1 MPAFLHR
8 LGRLAFRRRRRMLAL
23 WLALVAAAVVCMT
36 AFGGTGKLDN
46 TFSIPDS
53 ESQRALDRMKTD
65 FPTFSGTSAQIVFTA
80 TDGQKVTDPADS
92 ARIRAALDAAGSSPQ
107 VAKVVSPFD
116 AHTISAD
123 GTTAVAQVRY
133 EVPQSALEPH
143 ALDALKSA
151 VAGANQQGMRVDV
164 GGSAFGNA
172 PSESHSSD
180 IIGIGVAL
188 VILTLTF
195 GSLLTAGIPVVTALF
210 GVATAIFGALS
221 LTGTVSISSTAQSLA
236 LMIGLAVGIDY
247 ALFIVSRHRFHL
259 AHGMEPEESAALA
272 VGTAGSAVVFA
283 GLTVVIAMT
292 GLTVVGIPYLTAM
305 GLAAA
310 GAVLIAVLVAITLLP
325 AILGFAGTRLTPR
338 PGSRAM
344 RRERAVGGVGENA
357 VDATGANVVSSSG
370 ENVVSGS
377 GANVVSR
384 SGENV
389 VSRTAENVV
398 SRTGERVLSR
408 TGEHVVDT
416 AANAAERWFRLVT
429 RRPLLTLVAVV
440 ASLGALAWPAH
451 DMRLALPDNG
461 TAPSTSSQRIAFD
474 RVGEKLGPGFN
485 GPLLV
490 LADTSHSSD
499 PTTAAQRVAATIG
512 ALPDVATVGKP
523 VANPATHTALIQVI
537 PDSAPSDPAT
547 KTLVNTIRDDRAAIL
562 RDTGATVQVT
572 GSTAVSVDV
581 AAKLNSA
588 LIPFAA
594 VVIGLSLLLL
604 LLVFRS
610 LVVPLKAAA
619 GFLLSIAATLGAAVG
634 VFQLGHLGN
643 LIGVDTTGP
652 VSSFL
657 PIILLAVLFGLAM
670 DYEVFLV
677 SRMRESYLRTGNP
690 LGAVHSGARHSGR
703 VVTAAALIMT
713 SVFAAF
719 LTSDS
724 TMLKQIA
731 FALAAGVLLDAF
743 VIRMTFVPAVLA
755 LTRHAA
761 WWLPKWLER
770 RLPDLD
776 IEGDRLDHAHAAAL
790 PETAPVPRTGVDDA
804 EGARASA
811 TPSTA
816 D

>member
-23 WLALVAAAVVCMT
+23 WLALVVAAVVCMT

-46 TFSIPDS
+46 TFSIPGS

-80 TDGQKVTDPADS
+80 TDGQKVSDPADS
-92 ARIRAALDAAGSSPQ
+92 ARIRAALGAAASAPQ

-133 EVPQSALEPH
+133 EVPQSALEPN
-143 ALDALKSA
+143 ALDELKSA

-172 PSESHSSD
+172 PSESHRSD
-180 IIGIGVAL
+180 IIGVGVAL

-259 AHGMEPEESAALA
+259 AHGMEPEDSAALA

-310 GAVLIAVLVAITLLP
+310 GAVLIAVLVATTLLP
-325 AILGFAGTRLTPR
+325 AILGFAGTRLTPG

-344 RRERAVGGVGENA
+344 RREQAVGGAGEDAVG
-357 VDATGANVVSSSG
+357 ATGDSLASGTG
-370 ENVVSGS
+370 ENVLSGT
-377 GANVVSR
+377 GDNVAGGTRESVADGIEES
-384 SGENV
+384 V
-389 VSRTAENVV
+389 A
-398 SRTGERVLSR
+398 SRTGEIVAGGTDEHVASR
-408 TGEHVVDT
+408 TGEHV
-416 AANAAERWFRLVT
+416 AGAGANAAERWFRLVT

-461 TAPSTSSQRIAFD
+461 TAPKSSSQRIAFD

-547 KTLVNTIRDDRAAIL
+547 KTLVNSIRDDRAAIL

-581 AAKLNSA
+581 ATKLNSA

-619 GFLLSIAATLGAAVG
+619 GFLLSIAATLGAVVG

-677 SRMRESYLRTGNP
+677 SRMRESYLHTGNP

-776 IEGDRLDHAHAAAL
+776 IEGDRLGPAPAVPESAAL
-790 PETAPVPRTGVDDA
+790 
-804 EGARASA
+804 

>member
-46 TFSIPDS
+46 TFSIPGS

-92 ARIRAALDAAGSSPQ
+92 ARIRAALGAAASAPQ

-133 EVPQSALEPH
+133 EVPQSALEPN

-151 VAGANQQGMRVDV
+151 VSGANQQGMRVDV

-172 PSESHSSD
+172 PSESHRSD
-180 IIGIGVAL
+180 IIGVGVAL

-310 GAVLIAVLVAITLLP
+310 GAVLIAVLVATTLLP
-325 AILGFAGTRLTPR
+325 AILGFAGTRLTPG

-344 RRERAVGGVGENA
+344 RREQAVGGAGEDAVG
-357 VDATGANVVSSSG
+357 ATGDSLASATG
-370 ENVVSGS
+370 ENVLSGT
-377 GANVVSR
+377 GDNVAGGTRESVADGIEES
-384 SGENV
+384 V
-389 VSRTAENVV
+389 A
-398 SRTGERVLSR
+398 SRTGEIVAGG
-408 TGEHVVDT
+408 TGEHV
-416 AANAAERWFRLVT
+416 AGAGANAAERWFRLVT

-461 TAPSTSSQRIAFD
+461 TAPTSSSQRIAFD

-499 PTTAAQRVAATIG
+499 PATAAQRVAATIG

-547 KTLVNTIRDDRAAIL
+547 KTLVNSIRDDRAAIQ

-619 GFLLSIAATLGAAVG
+619 GFLLSIAATLGAVVG
-634 VFQLGHLGN
+634 VFQLGHLGS

-677 SRMRESYLRTGNP
+677 SRMRESYLHTGNP

-776 IEGDRLDHAHAAAL
+776 IEGDRLGPAPAAPESVAL
-790 PETAPVPRTGVDDA
+790 
-804 EGARASA
+804 

>member
-46 TFSIPDS
+46 TFSIPGS

-80 TDGQKVTDPADS
+80 TDGRKVTDPADS
-92 ARIRAALDAAGSSPQ
+92 TRIRAALDAAGSSPQ

-133 EVPQSALEPH
+133 EVPQSALEPN

-172 PSESHSSD
+172 PSESHGSD

-310 GAVLIAVLVAITLLP
+310 GAVLIAVLVATTLLP
-325 AILGFAGTRLTPR
+325 AILGFASARLTPR

-344 RRERAVGGVGENA
+344 RRERAVGGAGENA
-357 VDATGANVVSSSG
+357 LDATGANVVSGSG
-370 ENVVSGS
+370 ENVVSGT
-377 GANVVSR
+377 G
-384 SGENV
+384 
-389 VSRTAENVV
+389 ENVV
-398 SRTGERVLSR
+398 SRTGERVMGS
-408 TGEHVVDT
+408 

-461 TAPSTSSQRIAFD
+461 TAPSSSSQRIAFD
-474 RVGEKLGPGFN
+474 TVGEKLGPGFN

-537 PDSAPSDPAT
+537 PHSAPSDPAT

-562 RDTGATVQVT
+562 RNTGATVQVT

-634 VFQLGHLGN
+634 VFQLGHLGK

-743 VIRMTFVPAVLA
+743 VIRMTFVPAALA

-790 PETAPVPRTGVDDA
+790 PESAPLPRTGAGDA

>member
-36 AFGGTGKLDN
+36 AFGGSGKLDN
-46 TFSIPDS
+46 TFSIPGS

-80 TDGQKVTDPADS
+80 TDGQKVTGPADS
-92 ARIRAALDAAGSSPQ
+92 ARIRAALDAAGSAPQ

-133 EVPQSALEPH
+133 EVPQSALEPD
-143 ALDALKSA
+143 ALDELKSA

-172 PSESHSSD
+172 PSESHRSD
-180 IIGIGVAL
+180 IIGVGVAL

-310 GAVLIAVLVAITLLP
+310 GAVLIAVLVATTLLP
-325 AILGFAGTRLTPR
+325 AVLGFAGTRLTPG

-344 RRERAVGGVGENA
+344 RREQAVGGAGEDAVG
-357 VDATGANVVSSSG
+357 DTGATSDSSNSSNSSGISASG
-370 ENVVSGS
+370 ENDLSGT
-377 GANVVSR
+377 GDNVASD
-384 SGENV
+384 SGEI
-389 VSRTAENVV
+389 VV
-398 SRTGERVLSR
+398 SRTGE
-408 TGEHVVDT
+408 HVAGA

-461 TAPSTSSQRIAFD
+461 TAPGSSSQRIAFD

-512 ALPDVATVGKP
+512 ALPGVATVGKP

-547 KTLVNTIRDDRAAIL
+547 KTLVKTIRDDRAAIL

-619 GFLLSIAATLGAAVG
+619 GFLLSIAATLGAVVG
-634 VFQLGHLGN
+634 VFQLGHLGSP
-643 LIGVDTTGP
+643 IGVDTTGP

-677 SRMRESYLRTGNP
+677 SRMRESYLRTRNP

-724 TMLKQIA
+724 MMLKQIA

-776 IEGDRLDHAHAAAL
+776 IEGDRL
-790 PETAPVPRTGVDDA
+790 APVHAVPESVPL
-804 EGARASA
+804 

>member
-46 TFSIPDS
+46 TFSIPGS

-92 ARIRAALDAAGSSPQ
+92 ARIRAALGAAASAPQ

-133 EVPQSALEPH
+133 EVPQSALEPN
-143 ALDALKSA
+143 ALDELKSA
-151 VAGANQQGMRVDV
+151 VSGANQRGMRVDV

-172 PSESHSSD
+172 PSESHRSD
-180 IIGIGVAL
+180 IIGVGVAL

-259 AHGMEPEESAALA
+259 AHGMEPEDSAALA

-283 GLTVVIAMT
+283 GLTVVITMT

-310 GAVLIAVLVAITLLP
+310 GAVLIAVLVATTLLP
-325 AILGFAGTRLTPR
+325 AILGFAGTRLTPG

-344 RRERAVGGVGENA
+344 RREQAVGGAGEDAVG
-357 VDATGANVVSSSG
+357 ATGDSLASGTG
-370 ENVVSGS
+370 ENVLSGT
-377 GANVVSR
+377 GDNVAGGTRESVADGIEES
-384 SGENV
+384 V
-389 VSRTAENVV
+389 A
-398 SRTGERVLSR
+398 SRTGEIVAGGTDEHVASR
-408 TGEHVVDT
+408 TGEHV
-416 AANAAERWFRLVT
+416 AGAGANAAERWFRLVT

-451 DMRLALPDNG
+451 DMRLALHDNG
-461 TAPSTSSQRIAFD
+461 TAPKSSSQRIAFD

-547 KTLVNTIRDDRAAIL
+547 KTLVNSIRDDRAAIL

-581 AAKLNSA
+581 ATKLNSA

-619 GFLLSIAATLGAAVG
+619 GFLLSIAATLGAVVG

-677 SRMRESYLRTGNP
+677 SRMRESYLHTGNP

-776 IEGDRLDHAHAAAL
+776 IEGDRLGPAPAVPESAAL
-790 PETAPVPRTGVDDA
+790 
-804 EGARASA
+804 

>member
-46 TFSIPDS
+46 TFSIPGS

-92 ARIRAALDAAGSSPQ
+92 ARIRAALGAAASAPQ

-133 EVPQSALEPH
+133 EVPQSALEPN
-143 ALDALKSA
+143 ALNELRSA
-151 VAGANQQGMRVDV
+151 VSGANQQGMRVDV

-172 PSESHSSD
+172 PSESHRSD
-180 IIGIGVAL
+180 IIGVGVAL

-259 AHGMEPEESAALA
+259 AHGMEPEDSAALA

-310 GAVLIAVLVAITLLP
+310 GAVLIAVLVATTLLP
-325 AILGFAGTRLTPR
+325 AILGFAGTRLTPG

-344 RRERAVGGVGENA
+344 RREQAVGGAGEDAVG
-357 VDATGANVVSSSG
+357 ATGDSLASATG
-370 ENVVSGS
+370 ENVLSGT
-377 GANVVSR
+377 GDNVAGGT
-384 SGENV
+384 GESV
-389 VSRTAENVV
+389 ADGIEESVASRTGEIVAGGTGEHVV
-398 SRTGERVLSR
+398 SRTGE
-408 TGEHVVDT
+408 HV
-416 AANAAERWFRLVT
+416 AGAGANAAERWFRLVT

-461 TAPSTSSQRIAFD
+461 TAPKSSSQRIAFD

-547 KTLVNTIRDDRAAIL
+547 KTLVNSIRDDRAAIL

-581 AAKLNSA
+581 ATKLNSA

-619 GFLLSIAATLGAAVG
+619 GFLLSIAATLGAVVG
-634 VFQLGHLGN
+634 VFQLGHLGS

-776 IEGDRLDHAHAAAL
+776 IEGDRLGPAPAVPESAAL
-790 PETAPVPRTGVDDA
+790 
-804 EGARASA
+804 

>member
-23 WLALVAAAVVCMT
+23 WLALVVAAVVCMT

-46 TFSIPDS
+46 TFSIPGS

-80 TDGQKVTDPADS
+80 TDGQKVSDPADS
-92 ARIRAALDAAGSSPQ
+92 ARIRAALGAAASAPQ

-133 EVPQSALEPH
+133 EVPQSALEPN
-143 ALDALKSA
+143 ALDELKSA

-172 PSESHSSD
+172 PSESHRSD
-180 IIGIGVAL
+180 IIGVGVAL

-259 AHGMEPEESAALA
+259 AHGMEPEDSAALA

-310 GAVLIAVLVAITLLP
+310 GAVLIAVLVATTLLP
-325 AILGFAGTRLTPR
+325 AILGFAGTRLTPG

-344 RRERAVGGVGENA
+344 RREQAVGGAGEDAVG
-357 VDATGANVVSSSG
+357 ATGDSLASATG
-370 ENVVSGS
+370 ENVLSGT
-377 GANVVSR
+377 GDNVAGGT
-384 SGENV
+384 GESV
-389 VSRTAENVV
+389 ASRTGEIVAGGTGEHVV
-398 SRTGERVLSR
+398 SRTGE
-408 TGEHVVDT
+408 HV
-416 AANAAERWFRLVT
+416 AGAGANAAERWFRLVT

-461 TAPSTSSQRIAFD
+461 TAPKSSSQRIAFD

-547 KTLVNTIRDDRAAIL
+547 KTLVNSIRDDRAAIL

-588 LIPFAA
+588 LLPFAA

-619 GFLLSIAATLGAAVG
+619 GFLLSIAATLGAVVG
-634 VFQLGHLGN
+634 VFQLGHLGS

-776 IEGDRLDHAHAAAL
+776 IEGDRLGPAPAVPESVAL
-790 PETAPVPRTGVDDA
+790 
-804 EGARASA
+804 

>member
-46 TFSIPDS
+46 TFSIPGS

-80 TDGQKVTDPADS
+80 TDGQKVTDPADG
-92 ARIRAALDAAGSSPQ
+92 ARIRAALDAAASAPQ

-133 EVPQSALEPH
+133 EVPQSALVPN

-172 PSESHSSD
+172 PSESHRSD
-180 IIGIGVAL
+180 IIGVGVAL

-247 ALFIVSRHRFHL
+247 ALFIVGRHRFHL

-310 GAVLIAVLVAITLLP
+310 GAVLIAVLVATTLLP
-325 AILGFAGTRLTPR
+325 AILGFAGTRLTPG

-344 RRERAVGGVGENA
+344 RREQAVGGAGEDA
-357 VDATGANVVSSSG
+357 VGANGDSLTSATG
-370 ENVVSGS
+370 ENVLSGT
-377 GANVVSR
+377 GDNVAGGT
-384 SGENV
+384 GEIV
-389 VSRTAENVV
+389 AG
-398 SRTGERVLSR
+398 RTGESMAGR
-408 TGEHVVDT
+408 TGESIAGRTGEIVADA

-461 TAPSTSSQRIAFD
+461 TAPSSSSQRIAFD

-499 PTTAAQRVAATIG
+499 PTTAAQRVAATVG

-547 KTLVNTIRDDRAAIL
+547 KTLVNSIRDDRAAIL

-619 GFLLSIAATLGAAVG
+619 GFLLSIAATLGAVVS
-634 VFQLGHLGN
+634 VFQLGHLGS

-776 IEGDRLDHAHAAAL
+776 IEGDRLSPTHAEPESVAL
-790 PETAPVPRTGVDDA
+790 
-804 EGARASA
+804 

>member
-46 TFSIPDS
+46 TFSIPGS

-92 ARIRAALDAAGSSPQ
+92 ARIRDALGAAASAPQ

-133 EVPQSALEPH
+133 EVPQSALEPN

-172 PSESHSSD
+172 PSESHRSD
-180 IIGIGVAL
+180 IIGVGVAL

-272 VGTAGSAVVFA
+272 VGTAGSAVMFA

-310 GAVLIAVLVAITLLP
+310 GAVLIAVLVATTLLP
-325 AILGFAGTRLTPR
+325 AILGFAGTRLTPG

-344 RRERAVGGVGENA
+344 RREQAVGGAGEDAVG
-357 VDATGANVVSSSG
+357 ATGDSLASATG
-370 ENVVSGS
+370 ENVLSGT
-377 GANVVSR
+377 GDNVA
-384 SGENV
+384 G
-389 VSRTAENVV
+389 
-398 SRTGERVLSR
+398 RTGESIAGRTGESVASR
-408 TGEHVVDT
+408 TGEHVAGA

-461 TAPSTSSQRIAFD
+461 TAPTSSSQRIAFD

-499 PTTAAQRVAATIG
+499 PATAAQRVAATIG

-547 KTLVNTIRDDRAAIL
+547 KNLVNSIRDDRAAIL

-619 GFLLSIAATLGAAVG
+619 GFLLSIAATLGAMVG
-634 VFQLGHLGN
+634 VFQLGHLGS

-677 SRMRESYLRTGNP
+677 SRMRESYLHTGNP

-776 IEGDRLDHAHAAAL
+776 IEGDRLGPAPAAPESVAL
-790 PETAPVPRTGVDDA
+790 
-804 EGARASA
+804 

>member
-46 TFSIPDS
+46 TFSIPGS

-92 ARIRAALDAAGSSPQ
+92 ARIRAALGAAASAPQ

-133 EVPQSALEPH
+133 EVPQSALEPN
-143 ALDALKSA
+143 ALDELKSA

-172 PSESHSSD
+172 PSESHRSD
-180 IIGIGVAL
+180 IIGVGVAL

-259 AHGMEPEESAALA
+259 AHGMEPEDSAALA

-310 GAVLIAVLVAITLLP
+310 GAVLIAVLVATTLLP
-325 AILGFAGTRLTPR
+325 AILGFAGTRLTPG

-344 RRERAVGGVGENA
+344 RREQAVGGAGEDAVG
-357 VDATGANVVSSSG
+357 ATGDSLASGTG
-370 ENVVSGS
+370 ENVLSGT
-377 GANVVSR
+377 GDNVADGT
-384 SGENV
+384 GESV
-389 VSRTAENVV
+389 AGGTGESVA
-398 SRTGERVLSR
+398 SRTGESVAGG
-408 TGEHVVDT
+408 TGERV
-416 AANAAERWFRLVT
+416 AGAGANAAERWFRLVT

-461 TAPSTSSQRIAFD
+461 TAPKSSSQRIAFD

-537 PDSAPSDPAT
+537 PDSAPSAPAT
-547 KTLVNTIRDDRAAIL
+547 KTLVHSIRDDRAAIQ

-619 GFLLSIAATLGAAVG
+619 GFLLSIAATLGAVVG
-634 VFQLGHLGN
+634 VFQLGHLGS

-677 SRMRESYLRTGNP
+677 SRMRESYLHTGNP

-761 WWLPKWLER
+761 WWLPTWLER

-776 IEGDRLDHAHAAAL
+776 IEGDRLGPAPAVPESVAL
-790 PETAPVPRTGVDDA
+790 
-804 EGARASA
+804 

>member
-46 TFSIPDS
+46 TFSIPGS

-92 ARIRAALDAAGSSPQ
+92 ARIRAALGAAASAPQ

-133 EVPQSALEPH
+133 EVPQSALEPN
-143 ALDALKSA
+143 ALDELKSA
-151 VAGANQQGMRVDV
+151 VAGANQRGMRVDV

-172 PSESHSSD
+172 PSESHRSD
-180 IIGIGVAL
+180 IIGVGVAL

-259 AHGMEPEESAALA
+259 AHGMEPEDSAALA

-310 GAVLIAVLVAITLLP
+310 GAVLIAVLVATTLLP
-325 AILGFAGTRLTPR
+325 AILGFAGTRLTPG

-344 RRERAVGGVGENA
+344 RREQAVGGAGEDAVG
-357 VDATGANVVSSSG
+357 ATGDSLASATG
-370 ENVVSGS
+370 ENVLSGT
-377 GANVVSR
+377 GDNVAGGT
-384 SGENV
+384 GESV
-389 VSRTAENVV
+389 ASRTGEIVAGGTGEHVV
-398 SRTGERVLSR
+398 SRTGE
-408 TGEHVVDT
+408 HV
-416 AANAAERWFRLVT
+416 AGAGANAAERWFRLVT

-461 TAPSTSSQRIAFD
+461 TAPKSSSQRIAFD

-547 KTLVNTIRDDRAAIL
+547 KTLVNSIRDDRAAIL

-581 AAKLNSA
+581 ATKLNSA

-619 GFLLSIAATLGAAVG
+619 GFLLSIAATLGAVVG

-776 IEGDRLDHAHAAAL
+776 IEGDRLGPAPAVPESVAL
-790 PETAPVPRTGVDDA
+790 
-804 EGARASA
+804 

>member
-46 TFSIPDS
+46 TFSIPGS

-92 ARIRAALDAAGSSPQ
+92 ARIRAALGAAASAPQ

-133 EVPQSALEPH
+133 EVPQSALEPN
-143 ALDALKSA
+143 ALDELKSA

-172 PSESHSSD
+172 PSESHRSD
-180 IIGIGVAL
+180 IIGVGVAL

-310 GAVLIAVLVAITLLP
+310 GAVLIAVLVATTLLP
-325 AILGFAGTRLTPR
+325 AILGFAGTRLTPG

-344 RRERAVGGVGENA
+344 RREQAVGGAGEDAVG
-357 VDATGANVVSSSG
+357 ATGDSLASATG
-370 ENVVSGS
+370 ENVLSGT
-377 GANVVSR
+377 GDNVAGGT
-384 SGENV
+384 GESV
-389 VSRTAENVV
+389 ASRTGEIVAGGTGEHVV
-398 SRTGERVLSR
+398 SRTGE
-408 TGEHVVDT
+408 HV
-416 AANAAERWFRLVT
+416 AGAGANAAERWFRLVT

-461 TAPSTSSQRIAFD
+461 TAPKSSSQRIAFD

-499 PTTAAQRVAATIG
+499 PTTATQRVAATIG

-547 KTLVNTIRDDRAAIL
+547 KTLVNSIRDDRAAIL

-581 AAKLNSA
+581 ATKLNSA

-619 GFLLSIAATLGAAVG
+619 GFLLSIAATLGAVVG

-677 SRMRESYLRTGNP
+677 SRMRESYLHTGNP

-776 IEGDRLDHAHAAAL
+776 IEGDRLGPAPAVPESVAL
-790 PETAPVPRTGVDDA
+790 
-804 EGARASA
+804 

>member
-36 AFGGTGKLDN
+36 AFGGAGKLDN
-46 TFSIPDS
+46 TFSIPGS

-92 ARIRAALDAAGSSPQ
+92 ARIRAALDAAASAPQ

-133 EVPQSALEPH
+133 EVPQSALEPN
-143 ALDALKSA
+143 ALDELKSA

-172 PSESHSSD
+172 PSESHRSD
-180 IIGIGVAL
+180 IIGVGVAL

-272 VGTAGSAVVFA
+272 VGTAGGAVVFA

-310 GAVLIAVLVAITLLP
+310 GAVLIAVLVATTLLP
-325 AILGFAGTRLTPR
+325 AILGFAGTRLTPG

-344 RRERAVGGVGENA
+344 RREQAVGGAGEDAVG
-357 VDATGANVVSSSG
+357 ATDDSLASATG
-370 ENVVSGS
+370 ENVLSGT
-377 GANVVSR
+377 GDNVAGGT
-384 SGENV
+384 GESV
-389 VSRTAENVV
+389 ADGTGESVA
-398 SRTGERVLSR
+398 SRTGEIVAGGTGEHVASR
-408 TGEHVVDT
+408 TGEHVT
-416 AANAAERWFRLVT
+416 GAAANAAERWFRLVT

-461 TAPSTSSQRIAFD
+461 TAPKSSSQRIAFD

-547 KTLVNTIRDDRAAIL
+547 KTLVNSIRDDRAAIL

-619 GFLLSIAATLGAAVG
+619 GFLLSIAATLGAVVG
-634 VFQLGHLGN
+634 VFQLGHLGS

-677 SRMRESYLRTGNP
+677 SRMRESYLHTGNP

-776 IEGDRLDHAHAAAL
+776 IEGDRLGPAPAVPESVAL
-790 PETAPVPRTGVDDA
+790 
-804 EGARASA
+804 

>member
-46 TFSIPDS
+46 TFSIPGS

-92 ARIRAALDAAGSSPQ
+92 TRIRAALGAAASAPQ

-133 EVPQSALEPH
+133 EVPQSALEPN

-151 VAGANQQGMRVDV
+151 VSGANQQGMRVDV

-172 PSESHSSD
+172 PSESHRSD
-180 IIGIGVAL
+180 IIGVGVAL

-310 GAVLIAVLVAITLLP
+310 GAVLIAVLVATTLLP
-325 AILGFAGTRLTPR
+325 AILGFAGTRLTPG

-344 RRERAVGGVGENA
+344 RREQAVGGAGEDAVG
-357 VDATGANVVSSSG
+357 ATGDSLASATG
-370 ENVVSGS
+370 ENVLSGT
-377 GANVVSR
+377 GDNVA
-384 SGENV
+384 GG
-389 VSRTAENVV
+389 
-398 SRTGERVLSR
+398 TGESVAGGTGEHVASR
-408 TGEHVVDT
+408 TGEHVAGA

-461 TAPSTSSQRIAFD
+461 TAPTSSSQRIAFD

-499 PTTAAQRVAATIG
+499 PATAAQRVAATIG

-547 KTLVNTIRDDRAAIL
+547 KTLVNSIRDDRAAIL

-619 GFLLSIAATLGAAVG
+619 GFVLSIAATLGAVVG
-634 VFQLGHLGN
+634 VFQLGHLGS

-677 SRMRESYLRTGNP
+677 SRMRESYLHTGNP

-776 IEGDRLDHAHAAAL
+776 IEGDRLGPAPAAPESVAL
-790 PETAPVPRTGVDDA
+790 
-804 EGARASA
+804 

>member
-23 WLALVAAAVVCMT
+23 WSALVAAAVVCMT

-46 TFSIPDS
+46 TFSIPGS

-92 ARIRAALDAAGSSPQ
+92 ARIRAALDAAGSAPQ

-133 EVPQSALEPH
+133 EVPQSALEPN
-143 ALDALKSA
+143 ALDELKSA

-172 PSESHSSD
+172 PSQSHRSD
-180 IIGIGVAL
+180 IIGVGVAL

-195 GSLLTAGIPVVTALF
+195 GSLPTAGIPVVTALF

-247 ALFIVSRHRFHL
+247 ALFIVSCHRFHL

-310 GAVLIAVLVAITLLP
+310 GAVLIAVLVATTLLP
-325 AILGFAGTRLTPR
+325 AVLGFAGTRLTPG

-344 RRERAVGGVGENA
+344 RREQAVGGAGEDA
-357 VDATGANVVSSSG
+357 AGATGASFASATG
-370 ENVVSGS
+370 ENVLSGTS
-377 GANVVSR
+377 DNVAGGT
-384 SGENV
+384 GEIV
-389 VSRTAENVV
+389 A
-398 SRTGERVLSR
+398 SRTGENVASRTSENVMSR
-408 TGEHVVDT
+408 TGEHVAGT

-461 TAPSTSSQRIAFD
+461 TAPSSSSQRIAFD

-547 KTLVNTIRDDRAAIL
+547 KTLVNSIRDDRAAIL

-619 GFLLSIAATLGAAVG
+619 GFLLSIAATLGAVIG
-634 VFQLGHLGN
+634 VFQLGHLGS

-677 SRMRESYLRTGNP
+677 SRMREAYLRTGTP

-776 IEGDRLDHAHAAAL
+776 IEGDRLGPAHAV
-790 PETAPVPRTGVDDA
+790 PESVPL
-804 EGARASA
+804 

>member
-46 TFSIPDS
+46 TFSIPGS

-92 ARIRAALDAAGSSPQ
+92 ARIRAALDAAASAPQ

-116 AHTISAD
+116 AHTVSTD

-133 EVPQSALEPH
+133 EVPQSALEPS
-143 ALDALKSA
+143 ALDELTSA

-172 PSESHSSD
+172 PSESHRSD
-180 IIGIGVAL
+180 IIGVGVAL

-310 GAVLIAVLVAITLLP
+310 GAVLIAVLVATTLLP
-325 AILGFAGTRLTPR
+325 AILGFAGTRLTPG

-344 RRERAVGGVGENA
+344 CREQAVGGAGEDAVG
-357 VDATGANVVSSSG
+357 ATGDSLASATG
-370 ENVVSGS
+370 ENVLSGT
-377 GANVVSR
+377 GDNVA
-384 SGENV
+384 G
-389 VSRTAENVV
+389 
-398 SRTGERVLSR
+398 G
-408 TGEHVVDT
+408 TGEHVVSRAGEHVAGA

-461 TAPSTSSQRIAFD
+461 TAPESSSQRIAFD

-547 KTLVNTIRDDRAAIL
+547 KTLVNSIRDDRAAIL

-581 AAKLNSA
+581 AGKLNSA

-619 GFLLSIAATLGAAVG
+619 GFLLSIAATLGAVVG
-634 VFQLGHLGN
+634 VFQLGHLGS

-677 SRMRESYLRTGNP
+677 SRMRESYLHTGNP

-761 WWLPKWLER
+761 WWLPTWLER

-776 IEGDRLDHAHAAAL
+776 IEGDRLSPAHVVPESVAL
-790 PETAPVPRTGVDDA
+790 
-804 EGARASA
+804 

>member
-46 TFSIPDS
+46 TFSIPGS

-80 TDGQKVTDPADS
+80 TDGRKVTDPADS

-133 EVPQSALEPH
+133 EVPQSALEPN

-310 GAVLIAVLVAITLLP
+310 GAVLIAVLVATTLLP

-344 RRERAVGGVGENA
+344 RRERAVGGAGENA
-357 VDATGANVVSSSG
+357 VDATGANVVSG
-370 ENVVSGS
+370 
-377 GANVVSR
+377 
-384 SGENV
+384 
-389 VSRTAENVV
+389 TADNVV
-398 SRTGERVLSR
+398 SRTGERVLSH
-408 TGEHVVDT
+408 TGEHVVGS

-461 TAPSTSSQRIAFD
+461 TAPSSSSQRIAFD

-490 LADTSHSSD
+490 LADTGHSSD
-499 PTTAAQRVAATIG
+499 PTTAAQRVAAAIG

-790 PETAPVPRTGVDDA
+790 PETAPVPRTGADDA

>member
-36 AFGGTGKLDN
+36 AFGGTGMLDN
-46 TFSIPDS
+46 TFSIPGS

-80 TDGQKVTDPADS
+80 ADGQKVTDPADS

-133 EVPQSALEPH
+133 EVPQSALEPN

-151 VAGANQQGMRVDV
+151 AAGANQQGMRVDV

-310 GAVLIAVLVAITLLP
+310 GAVLIAVLVATTLLP

-357 VDATGANVVSSSG
+357 IGANVVSGSG
-370 ENVVSGS
+370 ENVVSG
-377 GANVVSR
+377 
-384 SGENV
+384 
-389 VSRTAENVV
+389 TADNVV
-398 SRTGERVLSR
+398 SRTGERVLSH
-408 TGEHVVDT
+408 TGEHVVGS
-416 AANAAERWFRLVT
+416 AANAAERWLRLVT

-461 TAPSTSSQRIAFD
+461 TAPSSSSQRIAFD

-490 LADTSHSSD
+490 LADTGHSSD
-499 PTTAAQRVAATIG
+499 PTTAAQRVAAAIG
-512 ALPDVATVGKP
+512 ALPDVVTVGKP

-547 KTLVNTIRDDRAAIL
+547 KNLVNTIRDDRAAIL

-677 SRMRESYLRTGNP
+677 SRTRESYLRTGNP

-770 RLPDLD
+770 HLPDLD
-776 IEGDRLDHAHAAAL
+776 IEGARLDHAYAAAL
-790 PETAPVPRTGVDDA
+790 PESAAVPRTGADDA

>member
-46 TFSIPDS
+46 TFSIPGS

-80 TDGQKVTDPADS
+80 TDGRKVTDPADS
-92 ARIRAALDAAGSSPQ
+92 ARIRAALDAAGSAPQ
-107 VAKVVSPFD
+107 VAKVASPFD
-116 AHTISAD
+116 AHTISSD

-133 EVPQSALEPH
+133 EVPQSALEPN
-143 ALDALKSA
+143 ALDELKSA

-172 PSESHSSD
+172 PSQSHRSD
-180 IIGIGVAL
+180 IIGVGVAL

-310 GAVLIAVLVAITLLP
+310 GAVLIAVLVATTLLP
-325 AILGFAGTRLTPR
+325 AILGFAGTRLTPG

-344 RRERAVGGVGENA
+344 RREQAVGGAGEDA
-357 VDATGANVVSSSG
+357 GGATGDSLAGATG
-370 ENVVSGS
+370 ENVLSGTDD
-377 GANVVSR
+377 NVA
-384 SGENV
+384 GG
-389 VSRTAENVV
+389 
-398 SRTGERVLSR
+398 TGKIVASR
-408 TGEHVVDT
+408 TGEHVVSRT
-416 AANAAERWFRLVT
+416 GEHVVSRTGEHVVSRTGEHVAGAAANAAERWFRLVT
-429 RRPLLTLVAVV
+429 RRPLLTLAAVV

-461 TAPSTSSQRIAFD
+461 TAPSSSSQRIAFD

-547 KTLVNTIRDDRAAIL
+547 KTLVNSIRDDRAAIL

-588 LIPFAA
+588 LIPFTA

-619 GFLLSIAATLGAAVG
+619 GFLLSIAATLGAVVG
-634 VFQLGHLGN
+634 VFQLGHLGS

-677 SRMRESYLRTGNP
+677 SRMREAYLRTGNP
-690 LGAVHSGARHSGR
+690 LGAVHSGARHSRR

-776 IEGDRLDHAHAAAL
+776 IEGDRLGPVHAV
-790 PETAPVPRTGVDDA
+790 PESVPL
-804 EGARASA
+804 

>member
-1 MPAFLHR
+1 
-8 LGRLAFRRRRRMLAL
+8 
-23 WLALVAAAVVCMT
+23 
-36 AFGGTGKLDN
+36 
-46 TFSIPDS
+46 
-53 ESQRALDRMKTD
+53 
-65 FPTFSGTSAQIVFTA
+65 
-80 TDGQKVTDPADS
+80 
-92 ARIRAALDAAGSSPQ
+92 
-107 VAKVVSPFD
+107 
-116 AHTISAD
+116 
-123 GTTAVAQVRY
+123 
-133 EVPQSALEPH
+133 
-143 ALDALKSA
+143 
-151 VAGANQQGMRVDV
+151 
-164 GGSAFGNA
+164 
-172 PSESHSSD
+172 
-180 IIGIGVAL
+180 
-188 VILTLTF
+188 
-195 GSLLTAGIPVVTALF
+195 
-210 GVATAIFGALS
+210 
-221 LTGTVSISSTAQSLA
+221 
-236 LMIGLAVGIDY
+236 MIGLAVGIDY

-272 VGTAGSAVVFA
+272 VGTAGCAVVFA

-310 GAVLIAVLVAITLLP
+310 GAVLIAVLVATTLLP
-325 AILGFAGTRLTPR
+325 AILGFAGTRLTPG

-344 RRERAVGGVGENA
+344 RREQAVGGAGEDA
-357 VDATGANVVSSSG
+357 ADATGDSLASATG
-370 ENVVSGS
+370 ENVLSGTS
-377 GANVVSR
+377 DNVA
-384 SGENV
+384 GG
-389 VSRTAENVV
+389 
-398 SRTGERVLSR
+398 TGEIVASR
-408 TGEHVVDT
+408 TGEHVAGT

-461 TAPSTSSQRIAFD
+461 TAPSSSSQRIAFD

-490 LADTSHSSD
+490 LADTSHNSD

-547 KTLVNTIRDDRAAIL
+547 KTLVNSIRDDRAAIL

-572 GSTAVSVDV
+572 GGTAVSVDV
-581 AAKLNSA
+581 ASKLNSA

-619 GFLLSIAATLGAAVG
+619 GFLLSIAATLGAVVG
-634 VFQLGHLGN
+634 VFQLGHLGS

-677 SRMRESYLRTGNP
+677 SRMRESYLRTGTP

-776 IEGDRLDHAHAAAL
+776 IEGDRLGPAHAV
-790 PETAPVPRTGVDDA
+790 PESVPL
-804 EGARASA
+804 

>member
-46 TFSIPDS
+46 TFSIPGS
-53 ESQRALDRMKTD
+53 ESQRALDRMKND

-92 ARIRAALDAAGSSPQ
+92 ARIRDALGAAASAPQ

-133 EVPQSALEPH
+133 EVPQSALEPN

-151 VAGANQQGMRVDV
+151 VSGANQQGMRVDV

-172 PSESHSSD
+172 PSESHRSD
-180 IIGIGVAL
+180 IIGVGVAL

-310 GAVLIAVLVAITLLP
+310 GAVLIAVLVATTLLP
-325 AILGFAGTRLTPR
+325 AILGFAGTRLTPG

-344 RRERAVGGVGENA
+344 RREQAVGGAGEDAVG
-357 VDATGANVVSSSG
+357 ATGDSLASG
-370 ENVVSGS
+370 TRENVLSGT
-377 GANVVSR
+377 GDNVA
-384 SGENV
+384 GG
-389 VSRTAENVV
+389 
-398 SRTGERVLSR
+398 TGESVAGG
-408 TGEHVVDT
+408 TGEHVAGA

-461 TAPSTSSQRIAFD
+461 TAPTSSSQRIAFD

-499 PTTAAQRVAATIG
+499 PATAAQRVAATIG

-547 KTLVNTIRDDRAAIL
+547 KTLVNSIRDDRAAIQ

-619 GFLLSIAATLGAAVG
+619 GFLLSIAATLGAVVG
-634 VFQLGHLGN
+634 VFQLGHLGS

-677 SRMRESYLRTGNP
+677 SRMRESYLHTGNP

-776 IEGDRLDHAHAAAL
+776 IEGDRLGPAPAAPESVAL
-790 PETAPVPRTGVDDA
+790 
-804 EGARASA
+804 

>member
-46 TFSIPDS
+46 TFSIPGS

-80 TDGQKVTDPADS
+80 TDGQKVSDPADS
-92 ARIRAALDAAGSSPQ
+92 ARIRAALGAAASAPQ

-133 EVPQSALEPH
+133 EVPQSALEPN
-143 ALDALKSA
+143 ALDELKSA
-151 VAGANQQGMRVDV
+151 VAGANQRGMRVDV

-172 PSESHSSD
+172 PSESHRSD
-180 IIGIGVAL
+180 IIGVGVAL

-195 GSLLTAGIPVVTALF
+195 GSLLTTGIPVVTALF

-259 AHGMEPEESAALA
+259 AHGMEPEDSAALA

-310 GAVLIAVLVAITLLP
+310 GAVLIAVLVATTLLP
-325 AILGFAGTRLTPR
+325 AILGFAGTRLTPG

-344 RRERAVGGVGENA
+344 RREQAVGGAGEDAVG
-357 VDATGANVVSSSG
+357 ATGDSLAGGTG
-370 ENVVSGS
+370 ENVLSGT
-377 GANVVSR
+377 GDNVAGGT
-384 SGENV
+384 GESV
-389 VSRTAENVV
+389 ADGIEESVA
-398 SRTGERVLSR
+398 SRTGEIVAGGTDEHVASR
-408 TGEHVVDT
+408 TGEHVAGA

-461 TAPSTSSQRIAFD
+461 TAPKSSSQRIAFD

-537 PDSAPSDPAT
+537 PGSAPSDPAT
-547 KTLVNTIRDDRAAIL
+547 KTLVNSIRDDRAAIL

-588 LIPFAA
+588 LMPFAA

-619 GFLLSIAATLGAAVG
+619 GFLLSIAATLGAVVG
-634 VFQLGHLGN
+634 VFQLGHLGG

-776 IEGDRLDHAHAAAL
+776 IEGDRLGPAPAVPESVAL
-790 PETAPVPRTGVDDA
+790 
-804 EGARASA
+804 

>member
-46 TFSIPDS
+46 TFSIPGS

-92 ARIRAALDAAGSSPQ
+92 ARIRAALDAAGSAPQ

-133 EVPQSALEPH
+133 EVPQSALEPN
-143 ALDALKSA
+143 ALDELKSA

-172 PSESHSSD
+172 PSQSHRSD
-180 IIGIGVAL
+180 IIGVGVAL

-195 GSLLTAGIPVVTALF
+195 GSLPTAGIPVVTALF

-247 ALFIVSRHRFHL
+247 ALFIVSCHRFHL

-310 GAVLIAVLVAITLLP
+310 GAVLIAVLVATTLLP
-325 AILGFAGTRLTPR
+325 AVLGFAGTRLTPG

-344 RRERAVGGVGENA
+344 RREQAVGGAGEDA
-357 VDATGANVVSSSG
+357 AGATGASFASATG
-370 ENVVSGS
+370 ENVLSGTS
-377 GANVVSR
+377 DNVAGGT
-384 SGENV
+384 GEIV
-389 VSRTAENVV
+389 A
-398 SRTGERVLSR
+398 SRTGENVASRTSENVMSR
-408 TGEHVVDT
+408 TGEHVAGT

-461 TAPSTSSQRIAFD
+461 TAPSSSSQRIAFD

-547 KTLVNTIRDDRAAIL
+547 KTLVNSIRDDRAAIL

-619 GFLLSIAATLGAAVG
+619 GFLLSIAATLGAVIG
-634 VFQLGHLGN
+634 VFQLGHLGS

-677 SRMRESYLRTGNP
+677 SRMREAYLRTGTP

-776 IEGDRLDHAHAAAL
+776 IEGDRLGPAHAV
-790 PETAPVPRTGVDDA
+790 PESVPL
-804 EGARASA
+804 

>member
-46 TFSIPDS
+46 TFSIPGS

-92 ARIRAALDAAGSSPQ
+92 ARIRAALGAAASAPQ

-133 EVPQSALEPH
+133 EVPQSALEPN

-151 VAGANQQGMRVDV
+151 VSGANQQGMRVDV

-172 PSESHSSD
+172 PSESHRSD
-180 IIGIGVAL
+180 IIGVGVAL

-259 AHGMEPEESAALA
+259 AHGMEPEDSAALA

-310 GAVLIAVLVAITLLP
+310 GAVLIAVLVATTLLP
-325 AILGFAGTRLTPR
+325 AILGFAGTRLTPG

-344 RRERAVGGVGENA
+344 RREQAVGGAGEDAVG
-357 VDATGANVVSSSG
+357 ATGDSLASATG
-370 ENVVSGS
+370 ENVLSGT
-377 GANVVSR
+377 GDNVAGGT
-384 SGENV
+384 GESV
-389 VSRTAENVV
+389 ADGIEESVASRTGEIVAGGTGEHVV
-398 SRTGERVLSR
+398 SRTGE
-408 TGEHVVDT
+408 HVAGA

-429 RRPLLTLVAVV
+429 RRPPLTLVAVV

-461 TAPSTSSQRIAFD
+461 TAPKSSSQRIAFD

-547 KTLVNTIRDDRAAIL
+547 KTLVNSIRDDRAAIL

-619 GFLLSIAATLGAAVG
+619 GFLLSIAATLGAVVG
-634 VFQLGHLGN
+634 AFQLGHLGS

-776 IEGDRLDHAHAAAL
+776 IEGDRLGPAPAVPESVAL
-790 PETAPVPRTGVDDA
+790 
-804 EGARASA
+804 